1 MSRMSKKNTPK
12 EGQKE
17 RFREAAQNRRA
28 RFEYTIG
35 STLEA
40 GIALVGTEVKSLRK
54 GQASLQESFAGEHNG
69 DLVLF
74 NAHIPEY
81 QQAGRHLQHDPRRPR
96 VLLVHKRERNKL
108 LGAVQRD
115 GITLVPLSIYFNPR
129 GIAKV
134 KLGIA
139 EGKKQHDKRNA
150 IKAREWG
157 REKQR
162 LMKERN

>member
-1 MSRMSKKNTPK
+1 MSKKAGGK
-12 EGQKE
+12 EKPKE

-35 STLEA
+35 STIEA
-40 GIALVGTEVKSLRK
+40 GIALVGTEVKSLRR
-54 GQASLQESFAGEHNG
+54 GQASLQESFAGEHEG
-69 DLVLF
+69 SLVLF

-96 VLLVHKRERNKL
+96 VLLVHKRERDKL

-129 GIAKV
+129 GLAKV

-139 EGKKQHDKRNA
+139 EGKKQHDKRAA
-150 IKAREWG
+150 IKKREWD
-157 REKQR
+157 REKSR
-162 LMKERN
+162 MLRDRG

>member
-1 MSRMSKKNTPK
+1 
-12 EGQKE
+12 
-17 RFREAAQNRRA
+17 
-28 RFEYTIG
+28 
-35 STLEA
+35 
-40 GIALVGTEVKSLRK
+40 
-54 GQASLQESFAGEHNG
+54 LQESFAGEKDG
-69 DLVLF
+69 QLMLF

-81 QQAGRHLQHDPRRPR
+81 QQAGHHLQHDPRRPR
-96 VLLVHKRERNKL
+96 TLLVHKRERDKL

-129 GIAKV
+129 GLAKV

-162 LMKERN
+162 LMKERH